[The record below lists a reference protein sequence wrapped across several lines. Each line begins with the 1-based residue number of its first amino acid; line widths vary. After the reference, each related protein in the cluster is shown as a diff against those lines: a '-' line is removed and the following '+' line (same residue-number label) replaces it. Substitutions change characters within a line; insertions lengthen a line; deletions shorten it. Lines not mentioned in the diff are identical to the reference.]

1 VLGKLKG
8 ESMKKLIVL
17 LVCCLLLII
26 GCSTEENNKSY
37 NMPVEN
43 QIKTVPPP
51 GYSIVCDNQGHFGV
65 RNDVIGYI
73 FEDYYGANNE
83 PPKTRQGAI
92 DRAWK
97 SNMQHWLKKRQ
108 TLIS

>member
-1 VLGKLKG
+1 
-8 ESMKKLIVL
+8 M
-17 LVCCLLLII
+17 LVCCLFLII
-26 GCSTEENNKSY
+26 GCSEDKMHHE
-37 NMPVEN
+37 
-43 QIKTVPPP
+43 PPP

-92 DRAWK
+92 DRAWD
-97 SNMQHWLKKRQ
+97 QYEYAHRKKEVPKKYDWRECKER
-108 TLIS
+108 

>member
-1 VLGKLKG
+1 
-8 ESMKKLIVL
+8 MKKLIVL
-17 LVCCLLLII
+17 LVCCLFLII

-51 GYSIVCDNQGHFGV
+51 GYTILCDNQGHYGV
-65 RNDVIGYI
+65 KHHSGYV
-73 FEDYYGANNE
+73 FQYYYDDNNE

-92 DRAWK
+92 DRAWGQYEFDHRAK
-97 SNMQHWLKKRQ
+97 EVPKKYDWRECKEK
-108 TLIS
+108 